1 MDSAYIKSSDMP
13 GLIGGSPI
21 MKATVAGV
29 DVDTGSQVSLISEQ
43 FFREHVQSTGCN
55 LLAANN
61 WLTSYPR
68 SDCSQPCYVGCS

>member
-29 DVDTGSQVSLISEQ
+29 DVDCLIDTGSQVSL
-43 FFREHVQSTGCN
+43 
-55 LLAANN
+55 
-61 WLTSYPR
+61 
-68 SDCSQPCYVGCS
+68 